1 MPKVREKKSGNINK
15 SGVLTQNFRKELLTN
30 SHMNNFV
37 LKDVFHNEEENDLD
51 IIQFNDNNTIIF
63 NSKTVNAT
71 LGIEKKYVSSNS
83 YLNKNKVLNTPNS
96 LDQDSTYEVQKIV
109 NPEDYSHVLYSNY
122 ISELN
127 SDRNKP
133 YNDSFV
139 DYEVVHSDDK
149 AELVD
154 KATSYE
160 NIIYN
165 FKNKR
170 YEISNN
176 FEEININFNKS
187 VTTLSFNLNNNV
199 VDYDNSEPVKNIPYV
214 KFHDNQCF
222 LAQNNNTIYLD
233 DNSSNDQETY
243 YTLGN
248 SKANYFSDITS
259 FSAAAITNN
268 PLTIYDDDVMGSSL
282 NGQKVFTDTSSISN
296 PISDFG
302 YPFSKRFRGTS
313 EVEVDLSKHI
323 SEDFILEK
331 IYISFRLKNYAI
343 STNTDKPCFNT
354 LNFFVL
360 NQRGNVDINNK
371 QYQNIFTS
379 DNEDF
384 YYADYWDGD
393 SLEESQFAVSPDNA
407 LYSRAHVITRTKFV
421 GVLEEGA
428 QIDEFDGRIN
438 TGRIGLEKNGVYTN
452 QALTFNDHKQREVIT
467 NIKIANV
474 GRAIEFGNKTQMF
487 ESLKDADAIVFSDE
501 IKDESLNSTG
511 VVVTD
516 YILND
521 EWKDINILSPVR
533 SFKKN
538 EYSKRFSKFEIYP
551 KQRSERTGIPIK
563 AERSVNSEGGVIS
576 ENNYGV
582 GNRNRTIDENG
593 NKFDY
598 GGPTNSSDIN
608 KNFLENPYIVRPKD
622 KLIFGFNFCPSMSIQ
637 EEVHPD
643 ELIYDMRNQYR
654 DLNGRDVI
662 MLDLRNLKIKL
673 LGRYVVEDKAFNP
686 KKSEFENKNIKKINE
701 LSTNVVDKLG
711 LPTQYMLRG
720 AYYNSFTSDETQ
732 YPNVVSLGK
741 NTFSG
746 FNRIPQAST
755 GSISFGLSTMNSDMY
770 EKSSVTNYLR
780 GNVTHTDSD
789 RHLSYSFKTD
799 HFGFYSDKLDDNK
812 HYSYTNTV
820 SGKTTFNVEKYFRKD
835 GYYIQKNESSGD
847 EINSYN
853 KDKHA
858 RLLNTQE
865 QAGELDPLL
874 TAYTENT

>member
-1 MPKVREKKSGNINK
+1 MPKVRIKKSGNINK
-15 SGVLTQNFRKELLTN
+15 SGVLTQNFRKELLTD

-37 LKDVFHNEEENDLD
+37 LKDVFHNEEKNDLD

-71 LGIEKKYVSSNS
+71 IGIEKKYVSSSS

-122 ISELN
+122 ISELE

-139 DYEVVHSDDK
+139 DYEVIHSDNR
-149 AELVD
+149 AELVN
-154 KATSYE
+154 KAIGYE
-160 NIIYN
+160 SIIYN
-165 FKNKR
+165 FKNRR

-176 FEEININFNKS
+176 FEEISINFNKS
-187 VTTLSFNLNNNV
+187 IATMSFNLNNEV
-199 VDYDNSEPVKNIPYV
+199 EDYSNTNQVKNIPYV

-233 DNSSNDQETY
+233 DNSSNDDLTY

-268 PLTIYDDDVMGSSL
+268 PLTVYDNDVIGSSL
-282 NGQKVFTDTSSISN
+282 NGQKVFSDTSSISN

-323 SEDFILEK
+323 HEDFILEK
-331 IYISFRLKNYAI
+331 VYVSFRLKNYAI
-343 STNTDKPCFNT
+343 STNTNKPCFNT

-360 NQRGNVDINNK
+360 NQRGQVDIHNR
-371 QYQNIFTS
+371 QYQNIFSS
-379 DNEDF
+379 DNLDF
-384 YYADYWDGD
+384 YRAKYWDGN
-393 SLEESQFAVSPDNA
+393 SLEESQFIVLPDNVPYTPA
-407 LYSRAHVITRTKFV
+407 HVTTDLRPHVITRTKFV
-421 GVLEEGA
+421 GVLEEGN
-428 QIDEFDGRIN
+428 QIDGSDGRIN
-438 TGRIGLEKNGVYTN
+438 AANIGLEKDSVYTN
-452 QALTFNDHKQREVIT
+452 QTLTFSDHKQRELIT

-474 GRAIEFGNKTQMF
+474 GRAIEFGNKAQMF
-487 ESLKDADAIVFSDE
+487 QSLEDADAVVFSDE
-501 IKDESLNSTG
+501 ISESSLNSTG

-538 EYSKRFSKFEIYP
+538 EYPKRFGKFEIYP
-551 KQRSERTGIPIK
+551 KQRSERAGIPV
-563 AERSVNSEGGVIS
+563 SSEKSIDSEKGVAS
-576 ENNYGV
+576 Q
-582 GNRNRTIDENG
+582 NRNRVVDENG
-593 NKFDY
+593 IKIDY
-598 GGPTNSSDIN
+598 GSPSNPLDVN
-608 KNFLENPYIVRPKD
+608 KNFLENPYIVSPKD
-622 KLIFGFNFCPSMSIQ
+622 KLIFGFNFCPSMLIQ
-637 EEVHPD
+637 EEVDPN
-643 ELIYDMRNQYR
+643 ELINDMQNQYR

-673 LGRYVVEDKAFNP
+673 LGRYVAENKAFNP

-711 LPTQYMLRG
+711 LPIQYMLRG
-720 AYYNSFTSDETQ
+720 AYYNRFTSVGSQ
-732 YPNVVSLGK
+732 YPNVVSLGE

-746 FNRIPQAST
+746 FNKIPQVST
-755 GSISFGLSTMNSDMY
+755 GSISYGLSNMNSEMY
-770 EKSSVTNYLR
+770 EKVSVTNYLR
-780 GNVTHTDSD
+780 GNLKHTDD
-789 RHLSYSFKTD
+789 ERYLSYSFKTD
-799 HFGFYSDKLDDNK
+799 HFGFYSDKLNNNK
-812 HYSYTNTV
+812 HYSYTDIVT
-820 SGKTTFNVEKYFRKD
+820 GKTTFNIEKYFRKD
-835 GYYIQKNESSGD
+835 GYYIQKNEIAGD
-847 EINSYN
+847 VINSYN
-853 KDKHA
+853 KHKNATFSDVKFIDTSA
-858 RLLNTQE
+858 TL
-865 QAGELDPLL
+865 
-874 TAYTENT
+874 

>member
-1 MPKVREKKSGNINK
+1 MPKVRIKKSGNINK
-15 SGVLTQNFRKELLTN
+15 SGVLTQNFRKELLTD

-51 IIQFNDNNTIIF
+51 IVQFNDNNTIFF

-71 LGIEKKYVSSNS
+71 LGIEKKYVSSDS

-109 NPEDYSHVLYSNY
+109 KPEDYSHVLYSNY
-122 ISELN
+122 ISELE

-139 DYEVVHSDDK
+139 DYEVIHSDNK
-149 AELVD
+149 AELVN
-154 KATSYE
+154 KATDYE

-165 FKNKR
+165 FKNRR

-187 VTTLSFNLNNNV
+187 VATLSFNLNNDV
-199 VDYDNSEPVKNIPYV
+199 VDYSNTNPAKNIPYV

-233 DNSSNDQETY
+233 DNSNNDESTY

-248 SKANYFSDITS
+248 SKANYFSDISS

-268 PLTIYDDDVMGSSL
+268 PLTVYDNDVIGSSVD
-282 NGQKVFTDTSSISN
+282 GKKVFSDTSSISN

-331 IYISFRLKNYAI
+331 VYVSFRLKNYAI
-343 STNTDKPCFNT
+343 STNTSKPCFNT

-360 NQRGNVDINNK
+360 NQRGQVDTYNR
-371 QYQNIFTS
+371 QYQNIFTANNF
-379 DNEDF
+379 DLYNVN
-384 YYADYWDGD
+384 YWDGD
-393 SLEESQFAVSPDNA
+393 SLETSFFSKLPDNGD
-407 LYSRAHVITRTKFV
+407 YQDHVITRTKFV
-421 GVLEEGA
+421 GVLAEGD
-428 QIDEFDGRIN
+428 QIDGGDGRIN
-438 TGRIGLEKNGVYTN
+438 AANIGLEKDSVYAN
-452 QALTFNDHKQREVIT
+452 QTSTFSDHKQRELIT

-474 GRAIEFGNKTQMF
+474 GRAIEFGNKEQMF
-487 ESLKDADAIVFSDE
+487 QSLEDADAVVFSDE
-501 IKDESLNSTG
+501 IKESSLNSTG

-538 EYSKRFSKFEIYP
+538 EYPKRFSNFEIYP
-551 KQRSERTGIPIK
+551 QQRSERAGIPVASEKSI
-563 AERSVNSEGGVIS
+563 NSEKGVAS
-576 ENNYGV
+576 E
-582 GNRNRTIDENG
+582 NRNRVIDENG

-598 GGPTNSSDIN
+598 GSPVNSLDIN
-608 KNFLENPYIVRPKD
+608 KNFLENPYIVSPKD
-622 KLIFGFNFCPSMSIQ
+622 KLIFGFNFCPSMLIQ
-637 EEVHPD
+637 EEVD
-643 ELIYDMRNQYR
+643 SNELIYDMQNQYR

-673 LGRYVVEDKAFNP
+673 LGRYVAENKVFNP

-711 LPTQYMLRG
+711 LPMQYMLRG
-720 AYYNSFTSDETQ
+720 AYYNRFTSDATQ
-732 YPNVVSLGK
+732 YPNVVSLGE

-755 GSISFGLSTMNSDMY
+755 GSISLGLSTMNSSMY
-770 EKSSVTNYLR
+770 EKSNVTNYLR
-780 GNVTHTDSD
+780 GNTKYTDSD
-789 RHLSYSFKTD
+789 RYLSYSFKTD

-812 HYSYTNTV
+812 HYSYTDIVT
-820 SGKTTFNVEKYFRKD
+820 GKTTFNVEKYFRKD
-835 GYYIQKNESSGD
+835 GYYIQKNESAGD

-853 KDKHA
+853 KDKNA
-858 RLLNTQE
+858 AFSDVKFIDTSVAL
-865 QAGELDPLL
+865 
-874 TAYTENT
+874 